1 MLEELKV
8 IIKAETDKFKSN
20 LEEAEKQTKSFKEQV
35 EEAGKNV
42 DEHLKG
48 AGEKISSGLK
58 TACTAL
64 AATGTALL
72 ALGASTAEYRNEQA
86 KLVTAFE
93 AAGGSAETAKGTY
106 NDLYRVLGDS
116 GVATEAA
123 NHLAKLTT
131 NQQDLSE
138 WTNICQ
144 GIYATFGDSLPIE
157 GLTEAANE
165 TAKTGELTGGLAD
178 ALNWAGVSEDAFSE
192 SLAACNSE
200 SEREKLIRETLNGLY
215 GDAAA
220 KFEENNAAILA
231 QNEAQAKLNEAMAA
245 LGAATAPI
253 MTMLTELGATVLTAI
268 TPHIQSFAENYLPTI
283 QKILGTISEALSNT
297 LSFLL
302 EHSTILGVIAAV
314 IGTVV
319 AAIGLYNAVLAVKT
333 AMEAAQV
340 TTIGALIAA
349 YAAQTATVVAAYAAQ
364 AAAVMASI
372 APYVLIVAAIAAVI
386 AIIVLCIKHW
396 DEIVAVIKKA
406 WDAIVEAVK
415 AGVNWVLEW
424 INKIINFVKE
434 NWQGLLLLLV
444 NPIAGAFK
452 LLYDNCDGFREFIDN
467 FIEKVKEII
476 KAGFELVKQ
485 YIIEPVKNAIQTGI
499 DKFNELK
506 TNVTNKITEITSG
519 IKNKFNEIKSTIT
532 NTVSN
537 VFSVVSDKFGAIK
550 EKISSAI
557 NGARDAVKNAIDA
570 IKGFFNFKFTW
581 PKIPM
586 PKFSISPSGWKA
598 GDLLKGSIPKLS
610 IKWNALG
617 GVFDKPTIFGYG
629 SSLQG
634 IGENGAEAVVP
645 LEKNTQWLDKLAT
658 MLNDKIGSG
667 SPIVLQVDGKT
678 FAETSVTTINQL
690 TKQRGSLPLVL
701 V

>member
-20 LEEAEKQTKSFKEQV
+20 LEEVERQTKSFKEQV
-35 EEAGKNV
+35 AEAGKSV
-42 DEHLKG
+42 DENLKG

-58 TACTAL
+58 TAGTAL
-64 AATGTALL
+64 AATGAALL
-72 ALGASTAEYRNEQA
+72 ALGTSTAEYRNEQA

-178 ALNWAGVSEDAFSE
+178 ALNWAGVSEDTFAE

-283 QKILGTISEALSNT
+283 QEILGTIGEALGNT

-319 AAIGLYNAVLAVKT
+319 AAIGLYNAVAAIKT
-333 AMEAAQV
+333 AMDAAQV
-340 TTIGALIAA
+340 ASIGALIAA
-349 YAAQTATVVAAYAAQ
+349 YVAQ
-364 AAAVMASI
+364 AAAQMVAL
-372 APYVLIVAAIAAVI
+372 APYVLIVAAIEAVI

-396 DEIVAVIKKA
+396 DDITKAVGKA
-406 WDAIVEAVK
+406 WDWIKEKTKEAVDK
-415 AGVNWVLEW
+415 VV
-424 INKIINFVKE
+424 
-434 NWQGLLLLLV
+434 
-444 NPIAGAFK
+444 
-452 LLYDNCDGFREFIDN
+452 GFFTNLKDKVQ
-467 FIEKVKEII
+467 EKVQALKDKVVEFFTNIKEGMQEKIQAAKEKVVEIFTNIKEGIQEKIQAAKEIVSTIFGGIKNDIQNNIETAKTIISNVLAGI
-476 KAGFELVKQ
+476 KAIFTGDFGAAKQ
-485 YIIEPVKNAIQTGI
+485 SALNIFDAIK
-499 DKFNELK
+499 D
-506 TNVTNKITEITSG
+506 G
-519 IKNKFNEIKSTIT
+519 IKNKIDNAR
-532 NTVSN
+532 NTV
-537 VFSVVSDKFGAIK
+537 K
-550 EKISSAI
+550 SAI
-557 NGARDAVKNAIDA
+557 DK
-570 IKGFFNFKFTW
+570 IKGFFNFKW
-581 PKIPM
+581 ELPKLKLPHFKISGKFSLDPPSI
-586 PKFSISPSGWKA
+586 PKFSVDWYA
-598 GDLLKGSIPKLS
+598 R
-610 IKWNALG
+610 G
-617 GVFDKPTIFGYG
+617 GVFDKATLFGYG
-629 SSLQG
+629 GRVGGL
-634 IGENGAEAVVP
+634 GEAGAEAIVP
-645 LEKNTQWLDKLAT
+645 LEKNTQWLDRIAERL
-658 MLNDKIGSG
+658 SG
-667 SPIVLQVDGKT
+667 NGTPIVLQVDGKT
-678 FAETSVTTINQL
+678 FAETSIDTINQL
-690 TKQRGSLPLVL
+690 TRQKGSLPLVL
-701 V
+701 A